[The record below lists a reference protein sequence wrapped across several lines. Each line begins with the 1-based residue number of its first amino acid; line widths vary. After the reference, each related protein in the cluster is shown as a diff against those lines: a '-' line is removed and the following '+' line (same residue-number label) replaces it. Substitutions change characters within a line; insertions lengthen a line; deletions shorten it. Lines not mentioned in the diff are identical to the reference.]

1 MGTLKDKDK
10 PKKKKTFRKDK
21 EGNYWISTMRFTRGT
36 LLALGIVGFIMS
48 WFVIG
53 LIYGNDN
60 FFNNFTCLE
69 VDEYLYGDKM
79 GYVLHK
85 DLPDNQHEVL
95 HDLVIKCDSEEIHKR
110 ADMVKTKNFDF
121 GVLGNLFN

>member
-1 MGTLKDKDK
+1 MKNN
-10 PKKKKTFRKDK
+10 KKEVSKRKTFRKDK

-36 LLALGIVGFIMS
+36 LLALGIVAFIMS
-48 WFVIG
+48 WLVIG

-85 DLPDNQHEVL
+85 DLPDNQHVIL
-95 HDLVIKCDSEEIHKR
+95 HELVIKCDSEEIHKK
-110 ADMVKTKNFDF
+110 ADTVKTKNFDF
-121 GVLGNLFN
+121 GILGELFN